1 MDIKEFEGILDEAT
15 KGLKTDLADAKEKA
29 ADALNKY
36 EEIKAELEKSA
47 SAEKLEAMEM
57 RVKALQDMADTMAIK
72 LQNSKGGNNMPAKN
86 IWDSLKEQFE
96 AKKSDLESF
105 VSAKNGTIKLHLKDN
120 VSGTSIFGDRVIFGL
135 REPGIDKVPFRER
148 FIFNL
153 IQSIQGGVGSNPIS
167 WVEQRQVTTGTGVS
181 TEAGWVSENGVKP
194 TMKWEWIENKATAET
209 LAATAIVTKQAIL
222 NWALLQSEIQNEL
235 MRELYDVLDN
245 SVINGDGQPTATGN
259 DIFGIKFYA
268 KDFNVG
274 TIAAVPDPQNYDVI
288 RAAIAQVRRGGAP
301 TDRKRGGFN
310 ANYVLVSVDQAAE
323 MDLAKSDT
331 DGHYLMPPFTSAD
344 GTVIKGVRV
353 IETNFLDGDEFIVG
367 DFSRYLFNIVD
378 GLTIEV
384 GYINDQ
390 FIKNQ
395 FTIRAEMYG
404 MGRVKANEAF
414 AFVKGDFTSA
424 KAALLAGPAT

>member
-15 KGLKTDLADAKEKA
+15 KGLKADLADAKEKA
-29 ADALNKY
+29 ANALNKY

-72 LQNSKGGNNMPAKN
+72 LQNSKGGNNTPVKN
-86 IWDSLKEQFE
+86 IWESLKEQFE
-96 AKKSDLESF
+96 AKKSELEGY
-105 VSAKNGTIKLHLKDN
+105 VKQKNGTIQLHLKDN
-120 VSGTSIFGDRVIFGL
+120 VSGSSIFGDRVIFGL
-135 REPGIDKVPFRER
+135 REPGVDKVPFRER

-153 IQSIQGGVGSNPIS
+153 IQTIQGGPGSNPLS
-167 WVEQRQVTTGTGVS
+167 WVEQQQVTTGTGVATSAAWTAES
-181 TEAGWVSENGVKP
+181 TAKP
-194 TMKWEWIENKATAET
+194 VMKWEYVENKVTAEFI
-209 LAATAIVTKQAIL
+209 AAAAIVTKQAIL
-222 NWALLQSEIQNEL
+222 NWPLLQSEIQNEL
-235 MRELYDVLDN
+235 MRELYDTLDQT
-245 SVINGDGQPTATGN
+245 VIAGTGVN
-259 DIFGIKFYA
+259 EPFGILSYA

-274 TIAAVPDPQNYDVI
+274 TIAAVPNPQNYDVI

-353 IETNFLDGDEFIVG
+353 IETNFLEGDDFIVG

>member
-1 MDIKEFEGILDEAT
+1 MDIKEFEGVLEEAT

-47 SAEKLEAMEM
+47 SKEKLEAMEM
-57 RVKALQDMADTMAIK
+57 RVKALQDMADTMAVK
-72 LQNSKGGNNMPAKN
+72 LQNRGGSNPVEVKTV
-86 IWDSLKEQFE
+86 WTDLKEQFE
-96 AKKSDLESF
+96 AKKADLETF
-105 VSAKNGTIKLHLKDN
+105 VKAKNGSITLSLKN
-120 VSGTSIFGDRVIFGL
+120 NISGLAIFGDRVIFGL
-135 REPGIDKVPFRER
+135 REPGIDKVQFRER

-153 IQSIQGGVGSNPIS
+153 IQTIQGGPGSNPLS
-167 WVEQRQVTTGTGVS
+167 WVEQRQVTSGEGVA
-181 TEAGWVSENGVKP
+181 TEAGWIAESASKP
-194 TMKWEWIENKATAET
+194 VMKWEWVENKVTAEF
-209 LAATAIVTKQAIL
+209 LAAAAIVTKQAIL
-222 NWALLQSEIQNEL
+222 NWPLLQSEIQNEL

-245 SVINGDGQPTATGN
+245 NVINGDGTSNTILGV
-259 DIFGIKFYA
+259 KSYA

-274 TIAAVPDPQNYDVI
+274 SIESISDPQNYDVI
-288 RAAIAQVRRGGAP
+288 RAAIAQVKRGGAP

-310 ANYVLVSVDQAAE
+310 PNYVLVSVDKAAE

-353 IETNFLDGDEFIVG
+353 IETNFVDGDEFIVG

-378 GLTIEV
+378 GLSIEI
-384 GYINDQ
+384 GYINEQ

-414 AFVKGDFTSA
+414 AFVKGTFTAA